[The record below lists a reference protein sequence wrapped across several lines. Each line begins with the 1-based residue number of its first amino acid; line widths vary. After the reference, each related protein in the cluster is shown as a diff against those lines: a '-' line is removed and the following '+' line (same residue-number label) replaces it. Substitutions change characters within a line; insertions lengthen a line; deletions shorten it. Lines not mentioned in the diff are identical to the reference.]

1 MGSMPSRPDAPAR
14 DRSTAPPRDGDWS
27 VNLAGADLVVR
38 PSDRV
43 DLHPTEA
50 PPRVVHV
57 VTRYLRGGS
66 EKRVRDM
73 IAALPEAEHHVLV
86 GAGSELDLAR
96 HELEG
101 ARVTVVPSLIREL
114 HPVRDVAATMA
125 IAAMIR
131 RVDADLV
138 VTHQSKGGVVGR
150 VAAFATTR
158 PVVHSLSMASFGDGY
173 GRLEDRVFR
182 QVERRLA
189 PLTSRFVASG
199 DDLRRRFLAI
209 GVPAAKVRVVRSGVR
224 LPEPVVGET
233 RSAVPTLLYLG
244 SLDERK
250 NVLALIPLLRRV
262 IERSTVRPRLRI
274 AGEGP
279 LRDALERGFHAE
291 GLDPDVEFLG
301 FVRDPDALIRQ
312 ASCMVLLSR
321 AEGLPQVLVQAA
333 AVGTPFVSSDVDG
346 ARELV
351 AMGARGTVIPL
362 GDDEA
367 AARAVAGILADPRR
381 ATPIDTSAWRTERIL
396 RDHRTVLI
404 EALGGAYH
412 IPQEAPV

>member
-1 MGSMPSRPDAPAR
+1 M
-14 DRSTAPPRDGDWS
+14 
-27 VNLAGADLVVR
+27 
-38 PSDRV
+38 
-43 DLHPTEA
+43 
-50 PPRVVHV
+50 

-66 EKRVRDM
+66 EQRVRDM
-73 IAALPEAEHHVLV
+73 MAALPEAEHHVLV

-96 HELEG
+96 RDLAG
-101 ARVTVVPSLIREL
+101 ARVTAVPSLIRDL
-114 HPVRDVAATMA
+114 HPVRDVFATLA
-125 IAAMIR
+125 IAAAIR

-150 VAAFATTR
+150 VAAFATAR

-182 QVERRLA
+182 WVERRLA

-199 DDLRRRFLAI
+199 EDLRRRFVAI
-209 GVPAAKVRVVRSGVR
+209 GVPAGKVRVVRSGVR
-224 LPEPVVGET
+224 LPEPL
-233 RSAVPTLLYLG
+233 AVEIRATEPTLLYLG

-250 NVLALIPLLRRV
+250 NVLALIPFLRRV
-262 IERSTVRPRLRI
+262 VELSSTRPRLRI

-279 LRDALERGFHAE
+279 LRDALERGFRAA
-291 GLDPDVEFLG
+291 GLEADVELLG
-301 FVRDPDALIRQ
+301 YVRDPDALIRS

-321 AEGLPQVLVQAA
+321 VEGLPQVLVQAA

-351 AMGARGTVIPL
+351 AMGARGTVVPL
-362 GDDEA
+362 GDHEA
-367 AARAVAGILADPRR
+367 AARAVAGILNDPRR
-381 ATPIDTSAWRTERIL
+381 AEPIETSAWRTERIL

-404 EALGGAYH
+404 ESLGGAHH
-412 IPQEAPV
+412 IPQEAPA